1 MLFSVQLTH
10 IFLIYENIFIWD
22 YILELLKVS
31 YDFISEY
38 PFFIKFLIC
47 KMLLFSINH
56 HVEFLYRII
65 TTCILG
71 RFHYERRSN
80 QRHQTL
86 KFVRSFVLP
95 FFFFYLFSFCFL
107 LLTLLMIYIVRL
119 QVSKILYLTYT
130 CRFLL

>member
-31 YDFISEY
+31 YDFISGY

-86 KFVRSFVLP
+86 KFVRSFVRSS
-95 FFFFYLFSFCFL
+95 FFFFLSFFVLFFVVNVADDIHC
-107 LLTLLMIYIVRL
+107 
-119 QVSKILYLTYT
+119 KIASL
-130 CRFLL
+130 